1 MTDRGACAT
10 PARAPRTVR
19 DVMVRKLVTVNED
32 ASLGMARSCMRV
44 AGIRHLPVLRRGK
57 LAGLISERDVLG
69 AAANHGVKKAWTM
82 TAGQVMSTRL
92 FTTTPKDTLASA
104 ARLLVEWKVGCLP
117 VLSDGE
123 LVGIV
128 TTTDLLRDQAF
139 AGADEPG
146 EESAEVRNL

>member
-1 MTDRGACAT
+1 MEGGARST

-19 DVMVRKLVTVNED
+19 DVMVRKLVTVSED
-32 ASLGMARSCMRV
+32 ASLGMARSSMRIH
-44 AGIRHLPVLRRGK
+44 GIRHLLVVRRGK
-57 LAGLISERDVLG
+57 LVGLLSERDVLG
-69 AAANHGVKKAWTM
+69 AAANHGVKTAWTM

-92 FTTTPKDTLASA
+92 FTTTPKESLSAA

-139 AGADEPG
+139 GETEQPEEMPDGA
-146 EESAEVRNL
+146 RNL